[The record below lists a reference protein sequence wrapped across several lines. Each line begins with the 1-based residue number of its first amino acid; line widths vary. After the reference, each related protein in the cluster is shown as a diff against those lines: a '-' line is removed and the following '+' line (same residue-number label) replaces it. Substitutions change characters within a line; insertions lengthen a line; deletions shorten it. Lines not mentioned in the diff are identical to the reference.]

1 MGFFFLLFFLL
12 KGGESLTVGFT
23 EHYPSDKGMGC
34 KGRPSVI
41 SYVSIRAAAEI

>member
-1 MGFFFLLFFLL
+1 MGFFSSLFLF
-12 KGGESLTVGFT
+12 KEGESFTVGFT

-34 KGRPSVI
+34 KGRPSII